1 MSQTTQSSAELKRA
15 FAQEVIAN
23 ASKKGILNPIVI
35 LPAYDELAGELIEDQ
50 AVTPSANS
58 TKGMGFINLYQSRT
72 VKLKTSSGT
81 VEFENETWCIHR
93 GKVASL
99 EAKFKAGELL
109 PGKIVLEDTLTPIN
123 PNDPSQGLK
132 FPNKACMEA
141 GISLMIGDNP
151 IYQLKWWD
159 ETGEVADTTI
169 QHDNQAEIDEI
180 TNAAKATAAKPMSR
194 GLQAAAQKAAGRK
207 VMGTK

>member
-35 LPAYDELAGELIEDQ
+35 LPAYDESTGELIEDE

-58 TKGMGFINLYQSRT
+58 TKGMGFVNLFQSRT
-72 VKLKTSSGT
+72 VMLKG
-81 VEFENETWCIHR
+81 VEFENEVWCIHR
-93 GKVASL
+93 GKVTSL
-99 EAKFKAGELL
+99 EAKYKAGEILS
-109 PGKIVLEDTLTPIN
+109 GKIVLEDTLTPPN

-169 QHDNQAEIDEI
+169 QHDNQAEIDQI
-180 TNAAKATAAKPMSR
+180 TNAAKTAAAKPMSK